1 MKKSYTIGRT
11 PKELS
16 AAVEIMIRNDFFDLE
31 HFHAKH
37 GGTEGHSFA
46 LRLSEETLE
55 DTIFMD
61 ITAEERTTLTYT
73 CSSEDESIPGL
84 LAQLNQKISEVLDNA
99 EYKEEIERLSEEKPH
114 EAQEPEPAQPAKTEP
129 ETAQRHDAEPSAPAA
144 QPAAP
149 FSWCKLIPLTLKIMS
164 AVILLIGLFLAIQGA
179 MSTSPYSSFY
189 EIYPQTMTYFDAYFF
204 FDTLLSWL
212 CRSAVIFA
220 LGEIIDLLTHRH
232 SD

>member
-16 AAVEIMIRNDFFDLE
+16 AAVEIMIRNDFFELE

-61 ITAEERTTLTYT
+61 ITAGERTTLTYT

-99 EYKEEIERLSEEKPH
+99 EYKEEIERLSEEKPQ
-114 EAQEPEPAQPAKTEP
+114 EAQEPEP
-129 ETAQRHDAEPSAPAA
+129 AQRHDAEPSAPAA

-179 MSTSPYSSFY
+179 MSTSSYSSFY

>member
-37 GGTEGHSFA
+37 GCTEGHSFA

-61 ITAEERTTLTYT
+61 ITAGERTTLTYT
-73 CSSEDESIPGL
+73 CSSENESIPGL

-99 EYKEEIERLSEEKPH
+99 EYKDEIERLSEEKPQ
-114 EAQEPEPAQPAKTEP
+114 EAQEPEP
-129 ETAQRHDAEPSAPAA
+129 AQRHDAEPSAPAA

-179 MSTSPYSSFY
+179 MSTSSYSSFY

>member
-37 GGTEGHSFA
+37 DGTEGHSFA

-61 ITAEERTTLTYT
+61 ITAGERTTLTYT
-73 CSSEDESIPGL
+73 SSSEDESIPGL

-114 EAQEPEPAQPAKTEP
+114 EAQEPEP
-129 ETAQRHDAEPSAPAA
+129 AQRHDAEPSAPAA

-179 MSTSPYSSFY
+179 MSTSSYSSFY

>member
-16 AAVEIMIRNDFFDLE
+16 AAVEIMIRNDFFDLK

-61 ITAEERTTLTYT
+61 ITAGERTTLTYT

-99 EYKEEIERLSEEKPH
+99 EYKEEIERLSEEKPQ
-114 EAQEPEPAQPAKTEP
+114 EAQEPEP
-129 ETAQRHDAEPSAPAA
+129 AQRHDAEPSAPAA

-204 FDTLLSWL
+204 F
-212 CRSAVIFA
+212 
-220 LGEIIDLLTHRH
+220 
-232 SD
+232 

>member
-46 LRLSEETLE
+46 LCLSEETLE

-61 ITAEERTTLTYT
+61 ITAGERTTLTYT

-99 EYKEEIERLSEEKPH
+99 EYKDEIERLSEEKPQ
-114 EAQEPEPAQPAKTEP
+114 EAQEP

-179 MSTSPYSSFY
+179 MSTSSYSSFY

-204 FDTLLSWL
+204 FDTLLSWI

>member
-1 MKKSYTIGRT
+1 MKKCYTIGRT

-61 ITAEERTTLTYT
+61 ITAGERTTLTYT

-99 EYKEEIERLSEEKPH
+99 EYKEEIERLSEEKPQ
-114 EAQEPEPAQPAKTEP
+114 EAQEPEP
-129 ETAQRHDAEPSAPAA
+129 AQRHDAEPSAPAA

-212 CRSAVIFA
+212 CRSTVIFA

>member
-1 MKKSYTIGRT
+1 
-11 PKELS
+11 
-16 AAVEIMIRNDFFDLE
+16 MIRNDFFDLE

-37 GGTEGHSFA
+37 DGTEGHSFA

-61 ITAEERTTLTYT
+61 ITAGERTTLTYT

-99 EYKEEIERLSEEKPH
+99 EYKEEIERLSEEKPQ
-114 EAQEPEPAQPAKTEP
+114 EAQEPEP
-129 ETAQRHDAEPSAPAA
+129 AQRHDAEPSAPAA
-144 QPAAP
+144 QPDAP

>member
-37 GGTEGHSFA
+37 DGTEGHSFA

-61 ITAEERTTLTYT
+61 ITAGERTTLTYT

-114 EAQEPEPAQPAKTEP
+114 EAQEPEPAQ
-129 ETAQRHDAEPSAPAA
+129 RHDAEPSARAA
-144 QPAAP
+144 QPATP

-179 MSTSPYSSFY
+179 MSTSSYSSFY

>member
-46 LRLSEETLE
+46 LRLSDETLE

-61 ITAEERTTLTYT
+61 ITAGERTTLTYT

-99 EYKEEIERLSEEKPH
+99 EYKEEIERLSEEKPQ
-114 EAQEPEPAQPAKTEP
+114 EAQEPEP
-129 ETAQRHDAEPSAPAA
+129 AQRHDAEPSAPAA
-144 QPAAP
+144 QPTAP

-179 MSTSPYSSFY
+179 MSTSSYSSFY

>member
-1 MKKSYTIGRT
+1 
-11 PKELS
+11 
-16 AAVEIMIRNDFFDLE
+16 
-31 HFHAKH
+31 
-37 GGTEGHSFA
+37 
-46 LRLSEETLE
+46 
-55 DTIFMD
+55 MD
-61 ITAEERTTLTYT
+61 ITAGERTTLTYT

-99 EYKEEIERLSEEKPH
+99 EYKEEIERLSEEKPQ
-114 EAQEPEPAQPAKTEP
+114 EAQEPEP
-129 ETAQRHDAEPSAPAA
+129 AQRHDAEPSAPAA
-144 QPAAP
+144 QPTAP

>member
-61 ITAEERTTLTYT
+61 ITAGERTTLTYT

-99 EYKEEIERLSEEKPH
+99 EYKEEIERLSEEKPQ
-114 EAQEPEPAQPAKTEP
+114 EAQEPEP
-129 ETAQRHDAEPSAPAA
+129 AQRHDAEPSAPAA

-179 MSTSPYSSFY
+179 MSTSSYSSFY
-189 EIYPQTMTYFDAYFF
+189 EIYPQTMTYFDAYLF

>member
-61 ITAEERTTLTYT
+61 ITAGERTTLTYT

-99 EYKEEIERLSEEKPH
+99 EYKEEIERLSEEKPQ
-114 EAQEPEPAQPAKTEP
+114 EAQEPEPAQ
-129 ETAQRHDAEPSAPAA
+129 RHDTEPSAPAA
-144 QPAAP
+144 QPATP

>member
-37 GGTEGHSFA
+37 DGTEGHSFA

-61 ITAEERTTLTYT
+61 ITAGERTTLTYT
-73 CSSEDESIPGL
+73 CSSENESIPGL

-99 EYKEEIERLSEEKPH
+99 EYKEEIERLREEKPQ
-114 EAQEPEPAQPAKTEP
+114 EAQEPEP
-129 ETAQRHDAEPSAPAA
+129 AQRHDAEPSAPAA

>member
-37 GGTEGHSFA
+37 DGTEGHSFA

-61 ITAEERTTLTYT
+61 ITAGERTTLTYT

-99 EYKEEIERLSEEKPH
+99 EYKEEIERLSEEKP
-114 EAQEPEPAQPAKTEP
+114 QEPEP
-129 ETAQRHDAEPSAPAA
+129 AQRHDAEPSAPAA

-179 MSTSPYSSFY
+179 MSTSSYSSFY

>member
-1 MKKSYTIGRT
+1 MKNSYTIGRT

-61 ITAEERTTLTYT
+61 ITAGERTTLTYT

-99 EYKEEIERLSEEKPH
+99 EYKEEIERLSEENR
-114 EAQEPEPAQPAKTEP
+114 T
-129 ETAQRHDAEPSAPAA
+129 S
-144 QPAAP
+144 AAP
-149 FSWCKLIPLTLKIMS
+149 
-164 AVILLIGLFLAIQGA
+164 
-179 MSTSPYSSFY
+179 
-189 EIYPQTMTYFDAYFF
+189 
-204 FDTLLSWL
+204 
-212 CRSAVIFA
+212 
-220 LGEIIDLLTHRH
+220 
-232 SD
+232 

>member
-61 ITAEERTTLTYT
+61 ITAGERTTLTYT
-73 CSSEDESIPGL
+73 CSSENESIPGL

-99 EYKEEIERLSEEKPH
+99 EYKEETERLSEEKPQ
-114 EAQEPEPAQPAKTEP
+114 EAQEPEP
-129 ETAQRHDAEPSAPAA
+129 AQRHDAEPSAPAA

-179 MSTSPYSSFY
+179 MSTSSYSSFY

>member
-37 GGTEGHSFA
+37 DGTEGHSFA

-61 ITAEERTTLTYT
+61 ITAGERTTLTYT
-73 CSSEDESIPGL
+73 CSSENESIPGL

-99 EYKEEIERLSEEKPH
+99 EYKEEIERLSEEKPQ
-114 EAQEPEPAQPAKTEP
+114 EAQEPEPAQ
-129 ETAQRHDAEPSAPAA
+129 RHAAEPSAPAA

>member
-31 HFHAKH
+31 HFRAKH

-61 ITAEERTTLTYT
+61 ITAGERTTLTYT

-99 EYKEEIERLSEEKPH
+99 EYKEEIERLSEEKPQ
-114 EAQEPEPAQPAKTEP
+114 EAQEPEP
-129 ETAQRHDAEPSAPAA
+129 AQRHDAEPSAPAA

-179 MSTSPYSSFY
+179 MSTSSYSSFY

>member
-61 ITAEERTTLTYT
+61 ITAGERTTLTYT

-99 EYKEEIERLSEEKPH
+99 EYKEEIERLSEEKPQ
-114 EAQEPEPAQPAKTEP
+114 EAQEPEP
-129 ETAQRHDAEPSAPAA
+129 AQRHDAEPSAPAA

-179 MSTSPYSSFY
+179 MSTSSYSSFY

-220 LGEIIDLLTHRH
+220 LGEIINLLTHRH

>member
-61 ITAEERTTLTYT
+61 ITAGERTTLTYT

-99 EYKEEIERLSEEKPH
+99 EYKEEIERLSEEKPQ
-114 EAQEPEPAQPAKTEP
+114 EAQEPEP
-129 ETAQRHDAEPSAPAA
+129 AQRHDAEPSAPAA

-179 MSTSPYSSFY
+179 MSTSSYSSFY

-204 FDTLLSWL
+204 FDTLLS
-212 CRSAVIFA
+212 
-220 LGEIIDLLTHRH
+220 
-232 SD
+232 

>member
-61 ITAEERTTLTYT
+61 ITAGERTTLTYT

-99 EYKEEIERLSEEKPH
+99 EYKEEIERLSEEKPQ
-114 EAQEPEPAQPAKTEP
+114 EAQEPEPAQ
-129 ETAQRHDAEPSAPAA
+129 RHDTEPSAPAA

-179 MSTSPYSSFY
+179 MSTSSYSSFY

>member
-37 GGTEGHSFA
+37 DGTEGHSFA

-61 ITAEERTTLTYT
+61 ITAGERTTLTYT

-114 EAQEPEPAQPAKTEP
+114 EAQEPEP
-129 ETAQRHDAEPSAPAA
+129 AQRHDAEPSAPAA

-204 FDTLLSWL
+204 FDTLLSWI

>member
-37 GGTEGHSFA
+37 DGTEGHSFA

-61 ITAEERTTLTYT
+61 ITAGERTTLTYT

-114 EAQEPEPAQPAKTEP
+114 EAQEPEPAQ
-129 ETAQRHDAEPSAPAA
+129 RHDAEPSAPAA

-179 MSTSPYSSFY
+179 MSTSSYSSFY

>member
-61 ITAEERTTLTYT
+61 ITAGERTTLTYT

-99 EYKEEIERLSEEKPH
+99 EYKEEIERLSEEKPQ
-114 EAQEPEPAQPAKTEP
+114 EAQEPEPAQ
-129 ETAQRHDAEPSAPAA
+129 RHDRSRSSACRTLQLVQIDPADLEDHVRRD
-144 QPAAP
+144 PAHRAVLGHP
-149 FSWCKLIPLTLKIMS
+149 GRNEHISLFFILRDLS
-164 AVILLIGLFLAIQGA
+164 ADHDLFRCLFL
-179 MSTSPYSSFY
+179 
-189 EIYPQTMTYFDAYFF
+189 
-204 FDTLLSWL
+204 L
-212 CRSAVIFA
+212 
-220 LGEIIDLLTHRH
+220 
-232 SD
+232 

>member
-16 AAVEIMIRNDFFDLE
+16 VAVEIMIRNDFFDLE

-37 GGTEGHSFA
+37 DGTEGHSFA

-61 ITAEERTTLTYT
+61 ITAGERTTLTYT

-99 EYKEEIERLSEEKPH
+99 EYKEEIERLSEEKPQ
-114 EAQEPEPAQPAKTEP
+114 EAQEPEP
-129 ETAQRHDAEPSAPAA
+129 AQRHDAEPSAPAA

>member
-37 GGTEGHSFA
+37 GGTEGQSFA

-61 ITAEERTTLTYT
+61 ITAGERTTLTYT

-99 EYKEEIERLSEEKPH
+99 EYKEEIERLSEEKPQ
-114 EAQEPEPAQPAKTEP
+114 EAQEPEP
-129 ETAQRHDAEPSAPAA
+129 AQRHDAEPSAPAA

>member
-31 HFHAKH
+31 HFHAKLD
-37 GGTEGHSFA
+37 GTEGHSFA

-61 ITAEERTTLTYT
+61 ITAGERTTLTYT

-99 EYKEEIERLSEEKPH
+99 EYKEEIERLSEEKPQ
-114 EAQEPEPAQPAKTEP
+114 EAQEPEPAQ
-129 ETAQRHDAEPSAPAA
+129 RHDAAPAA

-179 MSTSPYSSFY
+179 MSTSSYSSFY

>member
-61 ITAEERTTLTYT
+61 ITTGERTTLTYT

-99 EYKEEIERLSEEKPH
+99 EYKEEIERLSEEKPQ
-114 EAQEPEPAQPAKTEP
+114 EAQEPEP
-129 ETAQRHDAEPSAPAA
+129 AQRHDAEPSAPAA

-220 LGEIIDLLTHRH
+220 LGEIIDLLTPRH

>member
-37 GGTEGHSFA
+37 DGTEGHSFA

-61 ITAEERTTLTYT
+61 ITAGERTTLTYT

-99 EYKEEIERLSEEKPH
+99 EYKEEIERLSEEKPQ
-114 EAQEPEPAQPAKTEP
+114 EAQEPEP
-129 ETAQRHDAEPSAPAA
+129 AQRHDAEPSAPAA

-149 FSWCKLIPLTLKIMS
+149 FRWCKLIPLTLKIMS

>member
-31 HFHAKH
+31 HFHAKLD
-37 GGTEGHSFA
+37 GTEGHSFA

-61 ITAEERTTLTYT
+61 ITAGERTTLTYT

-99 EYKEEIERLSEEKPH
+99 EYKEEIERLSEEKPQ
-114 EAQEPEPAQPAKTEP
+114 EAQEPEP
-129 ETAQRHDAEPSAPAA
+129 AQRHDAEPSAPAA

-179 MSTSPYSSFY
+179 MSTSSYSSFY

>member
-37 GGTEGHSFA
+37 DGTEGHSFA

-61 ITAEERTTLTYT
+61 ITAGERTTLTYT

-99 EYKEEIERLSEEKPH
+99 EYKEEIERLSEEKPQ
-114 EAQEPEPAQPAKTEP
+114 EAQEPEP
-129 ETAQRHDAEPSAPAA
+129 AQRHDAEPSAPAA

-179 MSTSPYSSFY
+179 MSTSSYSSFY

-204 FDTLLSWL
+204 FDTLLSWI

>member
-61 ITAEERTTLTYT
+61 ITAGERTTLTYT

-99 EYKEEIERLSEEKPH
+99 EYKDEIERLSEEKPQ
-114 EAQEPEPAQPAKTEP
+114 EAQEP

-179 MSTSPYSSFY
+179 MSTSSYSSFY

>member
-37 GGTEGHSFA
+37 DGTEGHSFA

-61 ITAEERTTLTYT
+61 ITAGERTTLTYT

-99 EYKEEIERLSEEKPH
+99 EYKEEIERLSEEKPQ
-114 EAQEPEPAQPAKTEP
+114 EAQEPEP
-129 ETAQRHDAEPSAPAA
+129 AQRHDAEPSAPAA

-179 MSTSPYSSFY
+179 MSTSSYSSFY

>member
-37 GGTEGHSFA
+37 DGTEGHSFA

-61 ITAEERTTLTYT
+61 ITAGERTTLTYT

-99 EYKEEIERLSEEKPH
+99 EYKEEIERLSEEKPQ
-114 EAQEPEPAQPAKTEP
+114 EAQEPKP
-129 ETAQRHDAEPSAPAA
+129 AQRHDAEPSAPAA

-220 LGEIIDLLTHRH
+220 LGEIIDPLTHRH

>member
-61 ITAEERTTLTYT
+61 ITAGERTTLTYT

-114 EAQEPEPAQPAKTEP
+114 EAQEPEPAQ
-129 ETAQRHDAEPSAPAA
+129 RHDAEPSAPAA

-179 MSTSPYSSFY
+179 MSTSSYSSFY

>member
-61 ITAEERTTLTYT
+61 ITAGERTTLTYT
-73 CSSEDESIPGL
+73 CSSENESIPGL

-99 EYKEEIERLSEEKPH
+99 EYKEEIERLSEEKPQ
-114 EAQEPEPAQPAKTEP
+114 EAQEPEP
-129 ETAQRHDAEPSAPAA
+129 AQRHDAEPSAPAA

-149 FSWCKLIPLTLKIMS
+149 FSWRKLIPLTLKIMS

>member
-37 GGTEGHSFA
+37 DGTEGHSFA

-61 ITAEERTTLTYT
+61 ITAGERTTLTYI

-99 EYKEEIERLSEEKPH
+99 EYKEEIERLSEEKPQ
-114 EAQEPEPAQPAKTEP
+114 EAQEPEP
-129 ETAQRHDAEPSAPAA
+129 AQRHDAEPSAPAA

>member
-61 ITAEERTTLTYT
+61 ITAGERTTLTYT
-73 CSSEDESIPGL
+73 CSSENESIPGL

-114 EAQEPEPAQPAKTEP
+114 EAQEPEPAQ
-129 ETAQRHDAEPSAPAA
+129 RHVAEPSAPAA

>member
-37 GGTEGHSFA
+37 DGTEGHSFA

-61 ITAEERTTLTYT
+61 ITAGERTTLTYT

-99 EYKEEIERLSEEKPH
+99 EYKEEIERLSEEKRQ
-114 EAQEPEPAQPAKTEP
+114 EAQEPKP
-129 ETAQRHDAEPSAPAA
+129 AQRHDAEPSAPAA

>member
-37 GGTEGHSFA
+37 DGTEGHSFA

-61 ITAEERTTLTYT
+61 ITAGERTTLTYT

-99 EYKEEIERLSEEKPH
+99 EYKEEIERLSEEKPQ
-114 EAQEPEPAQPAKTEP
+114 EAQEPKP
-129 ETAQRHDAEPSAPAA
+129 AQRHDAEPSAPAA

-149 FSWCKLIPLTLKIMS
+149 FSWCKLISLTLKIMS